1 MSELGPGAFR
11 LVSFCT
17 LMPSNHRA
25 RKCYGSGCLGCA
37 KDWEECENPAC
48 ENFEDVTDFSP
59 WVNVSQ
65 PDSQGWMEKRFSF
78 KHPKPATASKVSNW
92 NHVRRLARVS
102 RLSFLT
108 CPANCW
114 KLTVGPSTDYIS

>member
-1 MSELGPGAFR
+1 MALGGGVGELACAFR

-48 ENFEDVTDFSP
+48 ANFEDVTDFSP
-59 WVNVSQ
+59 WLNVSQ
-65 PDSQGWMEKRFSF
+65 PDDQGWMEKRFSF
-78 KHPKPATASKVSNW
+78 KHTKPATASKVNNW
-92 NHVRRLARVS
+92 KHVGRHIRVS
-102 RLSFLT
+102 WLSSAQHVVLLI
-108 CPANCW
+108 AEN
-114 KLTVGPSTDYIS
+114 

>member
-1 MSELGPGAFR
+1 MCAFR

-48 ENFEDVTDFSP
+48 TNFEDVTDFSP

-78 KHPKPATASKVSNW
+78 KHTKPATASKVSAIGNTW
-92 NHVRRLARVS
+92 GDTLGLAVSALRHVLLIAE
-102 RLSFLT
+102 
-108 CPANCW
+108 N
-114 KLTVGPSTDYIS
+114 